1 MKVPSFGSLRSSV
14 KSAPMLL
21 NLSSRS
27 SSFCAGGAAVVPA
40 KDGVNRRIAAA
51 PHTAGPCVTSSHSPD
66 ASRFSNAASPTR
78 SISRSAV
85 TSAAAAARGA
95 AFPALRISSS
105 SQRSRAWQNV
115 LKRLPTLETS
125 QKSFQALLVAAA
137 AAEGETAPAN
147 EAALIDGKAI
157 AEEIKREIAA
167 EVKRLQALPGAHLTP
182 GLAVVLVGDRKDS
195 QSYVRMKKAACA
207 ETGITSFGVDLPA
220 DVSEEEVVAAVK
232 ELNDNPD
239 VHGVL
244 VQLPLPKHIN
254 AERVLSAVSIDK
266 DVDGFHPINIGQL
279 AMAGRKPLF
288 VPCTPKGCIELLIR
302 SKVPMEGKR
311 AVVIGRSNIVGTP
324 AAMLLQRNNAT
335 VTVVHSRTKDPPSI
349 TREAD
354 IVIAA
359 AGVPNLVRANWL
371 KPGCVVIDVGIN
383 PVDDPSSK
391 RGYRLVGDVCFE
403 EAKHIASAITPVP
416 GGVGPMTIAMLLSNT
431 LEAAK
436 RSKGVQLE

>member
-1 MKVPSFGSLRSSV
+1 MFI
-14 KSAPMLL
+14 
-21 NLSSRS
+21 NLSSRT
-27 SSFCAGGAAVVPA
+27 SSFCAGGAVAPV
-40 KDGVNRRIAAA
+40 KDGINRRIASD
-51 PHTAGPCVTSSHSPD
+51 PHRSGPCVTASHTSHGFPLSRASIPARSVSSSAVTP
-66 ASRFSNAASPTR
+66 AAA
-78 SISRSAV
+78 SRSAAF
-85 TSAAAAARGA
+85 TS
-95 AFPALRISSS
+95 LRSSS
-105 SQRSRAWQNV
+105 SGQRNRAWQNV
-115 LKRLPTLETS
+115 LKTLPALETS
-125 QKSFQALLVAAA
+125 QNSLRAILAAA
-137 AAEGETAPAN
+137 AAEGAAAPAPAH

-220 DVSEEEVVAAVK
+220 DVSEEEVVAAVR

-254 AERVLSAVSIDK
+254 AERVLSAVSIEK

-349 TREAD
+349 TRDAD

-359 AGVPNLVRANWL
+359 AGVPNLVRGDWL

-383 PVDDPSSK
+383 PVDDPSTK
-391 RGYRLVGDVCFE
+391 RGYRLVGDVCFD
-403 EAKHIASAITPVP
+403 EAKHVASAITPVP

-436 RSKGVQLE
+436 RSKGLHME

>member
-1 MKVPSFGSLRSSV
+1 
-14 KSAPMLL
+14 MLI
-21 NLSSRS
+21 NLSSRA
-27 SSFCAGGAAVVPA
+27 SSFCTGSAVAPA
-40 KDGVNRRIAAA
+40 KDAASWRIGSD
-51 PHTAGPCVTSSHSPD
+51 PHRSGPCVTSSHSPD
-66 ASRFSNAASPTR
+66 GFPLSRAAIPAR
-78 SISRSAV
+78 SVSSSAV
-85 TSAAAAARGA
+85 TPAAAARSA
-95 AFPALRISSS
+95 AFPSLRSSS
-105 SQRSRAWQNV
+105 SGQRSRAWQNI
-115 LKRLPTLETS
+115 LKTLPAFESS
-125 QKSFQALLVAAA
+125 QKSLRALLAAA
-137 AAEGETAPAN
+137 AAEGAAAPAPAH

-167 EVKRLQALPGAHLTP
+167 EVKRIQALPGVHLTP

-220 DVSEEEVVAAVK
+220 DVSEEEVVAAVRD
-232 ELNDNPD
+232 LNDNPD

-349 TREAD
+349 TRDAD

-359 AGVPNLVRANWL
+359 AGVPNLVRGDWL

-383 PVDDPSSK
+383 PVDVSAWEWGPGNKGGAGCVRQRVCRTWCGGDWLKP
-391 RGYRLVGDVCFE
+391 GCVVIDVGL
-403 EAKHIASAITPVP
+403 IPL
-416 GGVGPMTIAMLLSNT
+416 M
-431 LEAAK
+431 
-436 RSKGVQLE
+436 

>member
-1 MKVPSFGSLRSSV
+1 
-14 KSAPMLL
+14 MLI
-21 NLSSRS
+21 NLSSRA
-27 SSFCAGGAAVVPA
+27 SSFCAGGAVAPVKECV
-40 KDGVNRRIAAA
+40 DRRIALE
-51 PHTAGPCVTSSHSPD
+51 PHRSGPCVTSSRSPD
-66 ASRFSNAASPTR
+66 GFPVSPAAIPAR
-78 SISRSAV
+78 SVSSSAV
-85 TSAAAAARGA
+85 TRAVAARSA
-95 AFPALRISSS
+95 AFPSLRSSS
-105 SQRSRAWQNV
+105 SGQRSRAWQNV
-115 LKRLPTLETS
+115 LKTLPAFESS
-125 QKSFQALLVAAA
+125 QNSLRALLAAA
-137 AAEGETAPAN
+137 AAEGAAAAAPAPTD

-167 EVKRLQALPGAHLTP
+167 EVKRIQALPGVHLTP

-220 DVSEEEVVAAVK
+220 DVSEEEVVAAVR

-254 AERVLSAVSIDK
+254 AERVLSAVSIEK

-335 VTVVHSRTKDPPSI
+335 VTVVHSRTKDPPAI
-349 TREAD
+349 TRDAD

-359 AGVPNLVRANWL
+359 AGVPNLVRGEWL

-383 PVDDPSSK
+383 PVDDPSTK

-403 EAKHIASAITPVP
+403 EAKHVASAITPVP

-436 RSKGVQLE
+436 RSKGLHVE